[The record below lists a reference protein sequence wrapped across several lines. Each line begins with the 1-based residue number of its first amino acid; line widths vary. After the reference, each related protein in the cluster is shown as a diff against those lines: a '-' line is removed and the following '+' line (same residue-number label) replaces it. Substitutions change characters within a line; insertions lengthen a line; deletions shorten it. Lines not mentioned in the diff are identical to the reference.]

1 MAFHDDLLA
10 QALQLAHSDPPTQA
24 RLRRAVSSAY
34 YAVFHLLIAEAV
46 LNWSNVATRT
56 VLARA
61 FDHGIMRAASNRALN
76 NSLFPATGVD
86 PAILN
91 DLRFVAQT
99 FVQLQEHRH
108 FADYNLTKDLEV
120 IDALNQVGSA
130 ERVFT
135 VWPSIEAAQI
145 TKDYLVTL
153 VVRPR

>member
-1 MAFHDDLLA
+1 
-10 QALQLAHSDPPTQA
+10 
-24 RLRRAVSSAY
+24 
-34 YAVFHLLIAEAV
+34 
-46 LNWSNVATRT
+46 
-56 VLARA
+56 
-61 FDHGIMRAASNRALN
+61 
-76 NSLFPATGVD
+76 
-86 PAILN
+86 LN